1 MPHTFVPYT
10 RRYPTTLLIRLCN
23 ATTTLD
29 KHGMEQ
35 ADTLHDDDA
44 TENENENA
52 AENAEAE
59 IGALED
65 DDESH
70 DAGTAGAGGYTYG
83 TSAWRLQHPH
93 TIPPLHRVLL
103 PPSAAATLIAGDGDG
118 DGGMGSSSP
127 SQQQQQ
133 HRQIVHVVSY
143 EEFSQQH
150 FSLTAPMQP
159 RAVRRSGRRS
169 SVLPHGN
176 LETMH
181 D

>member
-70 DAGTAGAGGYTYG
+70 DAGTAGAGGYYG

-93 TIPPLHRVLL
+93 AIPPLHRLLL
-103 PPSAAATLIAGDGDG
+103 PPSAATLIAGDGDG